1 MTPPANPVLDSFLRE
16 HSGDF
21 VFAQVAI
28 RVVAAGVWELRHV
41 ADASAEESVLTGT
54 GVDALR
60 AVAQFTAS
68 GAFRPLK
75 AAPNLR
81 RGWRAV
87 VRGVGEL
94 ESALNQLYPG
104 ALADWYAAGSGT
116 PPVTHFRAFT
126 ERQTGMYRI
135 ATSLDDAQASAVA
148 VACCDARF
156 CLRRRLWTVGG
167 LASDAADSKSLIP
180 CLEPCALLLELA
192 RRAARSEQEE
202 TLAVALAPEEA
213 ATIVASLEMALENP
227 DASVREGDLGAAINP
242 RRVRLA
248 LEKLRPILGVTKG
261 GGTAE

>member
-1 MTPPANPVLDSFLRE
+1 MTQLVNPALDALLRE
-16 HSGDF
+16 LSGNF
-21 VFAQVAI
+21 IFAQVVI
-28 RVVAAGVWELRHV
+28 RSVVAGVWELRHV
-41 ADASAEESVLTGT
+41 EDECAEEASLSEMR
-54 GVDALR
+54 VDSLR
-60 AVAQFTAS
+60 GVAQFTVG

-87 VRGVGEL
+87 ARGAAEL

-104 ALADWYAAGSGT
+104 ALADWHAAKSPS